1 MGPSR
6 TTSYCIAASL
16 PPLIRS
22 RHFLCHVSNPLK
34 WWYEEKSCCGLNLVY
49 PGLEV
54 DQWRIKGTYNR
65 KSRYYFKVTDR
76 RPEDALRVQCD
87 FETTLVAYYEI
98 LGQGVFESTKPG
110 RTKRL
115 DRQLVSE
122 LLPVARQLA
131 K

>member
-1 MGPSR
+1 MGPSP

-34 WWYEEKSCCGLNLVY
+34 WWYEEKSCCGLRLVH
-49 PGLEV
+49 PDIGI
-54 DQWRIKGTYNR
+54 DKWRLPGTYNR
-65 KSRYYFKVTDR
+65 KSRYYFKVTER
-76 RPEDALRVQCD
+76 CPEDALRIQCD
-87 FETTLVAYYEI
+87 FETTLVAYYE
-98 LGQGVFESTKPG
+98 LLEQGVFESTKPG